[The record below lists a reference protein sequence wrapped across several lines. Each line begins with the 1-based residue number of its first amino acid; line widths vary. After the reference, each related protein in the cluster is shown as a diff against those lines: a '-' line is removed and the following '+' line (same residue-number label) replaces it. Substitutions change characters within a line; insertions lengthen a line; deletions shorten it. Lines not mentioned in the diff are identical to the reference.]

1 VGATIMGSRFPS
13 ANKAFKS
20 DKRAHQS
27 MQARPAGRACSLTL
41 ADRTDRS
48 LMLAWLA
55 AIRPIAAVAH
65 QFAPAFQ
72 APLALRLSRSVR
84 TDKSASANSQAAA
97 LGGLAAQQRR

>member
-1 VGATIMGSRFPS
+1 
-13 ANKAFKS
+13 
-20 DKRAHQS
+20 
-27 MQARPAGRACSLTL
+27 
-41 ADRTDRS
+41 
-48 LMLAWLA
+48 MLAWLA